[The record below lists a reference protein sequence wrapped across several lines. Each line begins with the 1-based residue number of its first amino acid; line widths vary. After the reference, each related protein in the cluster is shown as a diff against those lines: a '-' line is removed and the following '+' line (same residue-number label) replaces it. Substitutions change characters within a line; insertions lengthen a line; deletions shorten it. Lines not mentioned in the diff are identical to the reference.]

1 MKNFFSNEAK
11 AIAKGFKTNIHKKQ
25 YWVYAL
31 SVIIPIIVAVSN
43 ELGKS
48 TDTNTLVI
56 LGNLLLGFLG
66 LCGVFSVNP
75 SNKDDGELNPE
86 DIAKT
91 AQELTNSLS
100 NLKETLKSVDETVS
114 TTTTTTIENSRVVVD
129 SIKPS
134 DKDAVVYLEKKDG
147 E

>member
-11 AIAKGFKTNIHKKQ
+11 AIANGFKTNIHKKQ

-31 SVIIPIIVAVSN
+31 SIIIPIIVAVSN

-48 TDTNTLVI
+48 ADTNTLVVI
-56 LGNLLLGFLG
+56 GNVLLGFLG

-75 SNKDDGELNPE
+75 NGKDDEELNTE
-86 DIAKT
+86 DIVKT

-114 TTTTTTIENSRVVVD
+114 TTTTTTIENSIAAVE
-129 SIKPS
+129 SIAPS
-134 DKDAVVYLEKKDG
+134 DKEAVISLKKKDG

>member
-11 AIAKGFKTNIHKKQ
+11 AIANGFKANIHKKQ

-31 SVIIPIIVAVSN
+31 SIIIPIIVAVSN

-48 TDTNTLVI
+48 TDTNTLI
-56 LGNLLLGFLG
+56 IMGNVLLGFLG
-66 LCGVFSVNP
+66 LCGVFSANP
-75 SNKDDGELNPE
+75 IGTDNGVLNTE

-91 AQELTNSLS
+91 AQELTDSLS
-100 NLKETLKSVDETVS
+100 NLKETLKSVDKTVS
-114 TTTTTTIENSRVVVD
+114 TTTTTTIENSRAAVD
-129 SIKPS
+129 SITPS
-134 DKDAVVYLEKKDG
+134 DKEAVISLKKKDG